1 MNTKIIALYFL
12 DQILSIFGM
21 GVALFWSAG
30 RIDWWPAMAAMQ
42 NIPARCVIAY
52 YQAFGNQMSGSLG
65 KTN

>member
-30 RIDWWPAMAAMQ
+30 RIDWWPAWAAMQ
-42 NIPARCVIAY
+42 IYPARCVIA
-52 YQAFGNQMSGSLG
+52 
-65 KTN
+65 